1 MTQIPG
7 GSSPPETQVVRAAE
21 NEGFDFNEEQTHHT
35 HMHPSHS
42 PMAPPSSSTST
53 SSSSSAPPTPS
64 LSEGYSNDS
73 SESHSDDSDSP
84 QTPTG
89 LFHNL
94 FGGGSFSTQAPAN
107 EKVVTFRETKP
118 EEWTELIDEASG
130 EPNYW
135 NELTGEMSS
144 VPPA

>member
-1 MTQIPG
+1 MTQMPG
-7 GSSPPETQVVRAAE
+7 GSSPRETQVVRAAV
-21 NEGFDFNEEQTHHT
+21 NQGFDFNEEKHDERVHAHQTHHT

-42 PMAPPSSSTST
+42 PMALLSSSTST

-64 LSEGYSNDS
+64 LSEGYSNDA

-94 FGGGSFSTQAPAN
+94 YGGGSFSTQAPAN
-107 EKVVTFRETKP
+107 EK
-118 EEWTELIDEASG
+118 IDEASG
-130 EPNYW
+130 NQ
-135 NELTGEMSS
+135 
-144 VPPA
+144 

>member
-21 NEGFDFNEEQTHHT
+21 NEGFDFNEEQHVEHVHAHQTPHT
-35 HMHPSHS
+35 HMHPSLS
-42 PMAPPSSSTST
+42 PMALPSSTTTST
-53 SSSSSAPPTPS
+53 CSSSSAPPTPS

-107 EKVVTFRETKP
+107 EKVAGGDEP

-130 EPNYW
+130 CSP
-135 NELTGEMSS
+135 
-144 VPPA
+144 